1 MLNDAM
7 LHRLDALRLAMQAY
21 VRGGAGGVR
30 KSRALG
36 DSAEFSDFRE
46 YAPGDDLRRIDW
58 NAYARFDK
66 LFLKLFMEEQEMHLT
81 LILDASAS
89 MGFGEP
95 SKWMFAVDAAL
106 MLAYLAVSGGDRV
119 SIAVLNGEKVQR
131 SPVYAGRQGY
141 VQASAFLQ
149 DIRPQGATSLTRA
162 VTRIPLK
169 ATRGMCVLISDL
181 FSQDGS
187 EGALASML
195 YRKQKVVLA
204 QVLSKDEMEPDIS
217 GALRLVDSEGGQN
230 MDVTVNGDLLRRY
243 HKNLEAFISSS
254 RLYCHRH
261 GIPFVLLRSDM
272 DFMRD
277 ALGHMMRGGIIA

>member
-66 LFLKLFMEEQEMHLT
+66 LFLKLFMEEQEMHVT

-95 SKWMFAVDAAL
+95 SKWAFAVDVAL
-106 MLAYLAVSGGDRV
+106 MLSYLAVSGGDRV
-119 SIAVLNGEKVQR
+119 SLAVLCGDKLLK
-131 SPVYAGRQGY
+131 SPMYTGRQGY
-141 VQASAFLQ
+141 VQALAFLA
-149 DIRPQGATSLTRA
+149 DIRPSGATNLTNA
-162 VTRIPLK
+162 VARIPLK
-169 ATRGMCVLISDL
+169 ATRGMCILISDL
-181 FSQDGS
+181 FSEDGS
-187 EGALASML
+187 EGAFNSLQ
-195 YRKQKVVLA
+195 YRKQHVVLA
-204 QVLSKDEMEPDIS
+204 QVLSKDEMEPELN
-217 GALRLVDSEGGQN
+217 GALHLLDSEGGTN
-230 MDVTVNGDLLRRY
+230 VDVTVNGELLRRY
-243 HKNLEAFISSS
+243 HKNLESFIGGA
-254 RLYCHRH
+254 RAYCHRH
-261 GIPFVLLRSDM
+261 GIQYVLLRSDM
-272 DFMRD
+272 DLMHD
-277 ALGHMMRGGIIA
+277 ALGDFMRGGIIA